1 MRITVTLDPDVED
14 MLIQAAHRSGKTVDA
29 TLNEAVRAALAP
41 PRGKIP
47 PPQWPCHDMG
57 SARVDLSR
65 ALALADALED
75 RGAATKAAPPG

>member
-29 TLNEAVRAALAP
+29 TLNAAVRAALAP

-47 PPQWPCHDMG
+47 PPQ
-57 SARVDLSR
+57 
-65 ALALADALED
+65 
-75 RGAATKAAPPG
+75 